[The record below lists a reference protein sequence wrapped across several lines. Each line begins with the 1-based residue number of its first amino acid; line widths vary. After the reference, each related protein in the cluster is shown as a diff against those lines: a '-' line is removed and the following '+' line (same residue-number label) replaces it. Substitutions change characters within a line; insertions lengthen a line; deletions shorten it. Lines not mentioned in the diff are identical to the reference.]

1 MNMFKKLAAMLGLS
15 EAPKQYV
22 DNPKA
27 ARRALR
33 SLKQAQRGVRRDAM
47 GIPAAKRHRFRY
59 YLYNP
64 AWFGIQQN
72 QMAKGIVRPAS

>member
-1 MNMFKKLAAMLGLS
+1 MNIIKRIASFFGFS
-15 EAPKQYV
+15 EAKQLKS
-22 DNPKA
+22 NPAEAHRRVRSIKQA
-27 ARRALR
+27 KRALNR
-33 SLKQAQRGVRRDAM
+33 AQ

-59 YLYNP
+59 YIYNP

>member
-1 MNMFKKLAAMLGLS
+1 MNLFKKLAAMLGFS

-27 ARRALR
+27 ARRALT
-33 SLKQAQRGVRRDAM
+33 SLNQSKRDFRRNTM
-47 GIPAAKRHRFRY
+47 GIPAAKRHCFRY
-59 YLYNP
+59 YVYNP